1 MIMNNV
7 DNYYLKLHIQCTYA
21 HSWSER
27 SEWIGSIFSKQ
38 DEFECQQKWE
48 HILQYRRVGIYSVA
62 NGCTVAELQYY
73 LTHNLLIE
81 LCTFCL
87 LFFLVPR
94 DRRLNIPSEGREG
107 KPLLNF

>member
-1 MIMNNV
+1 MNNV

-48 HILQYRRVGIYSVA
+48 HILQYQRVGIYSVA

-81 LCTFCL
+81 LCTFC
-87 LFFLVPR
+87 FFCFFFFGSPG
-94 DRRLNIPSEGREG
+94 PTA
-107 KPLLNF
+107 